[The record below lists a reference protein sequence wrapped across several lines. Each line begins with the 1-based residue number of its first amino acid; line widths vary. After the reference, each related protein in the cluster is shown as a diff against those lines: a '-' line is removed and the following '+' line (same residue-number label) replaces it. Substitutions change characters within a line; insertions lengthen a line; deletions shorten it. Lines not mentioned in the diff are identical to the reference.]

1 MFIWTESIGQQDNVN
16 DFMFEDFYE
25 KEIERINEKTID
37 DPNAEKKQS
46 NLFPLDI
53 DKRIKINE
61 SQTKIRNKSR
71 LMRWDSIKIG

>member
-37 DPNAEKKQS
+37 DPNAKK
-46 NLFPLDI
+46 
-53 DKRIKINE
+53 K
-61 SQTKIRNKSR
+61 
-71 LMRWDSIKIG
+71 

>member
-37 DPNAEKKQS
+37 DPNAKKKQS

-61 SQTKIRNKSR
+61 LLKHE
-71 LMRWDSIKIG
+71 WF